1 MAKKVTTNQPANE
14 AVAPASAKSV
24 KAEKSKASKP
34 ASEQAS
40 EPQAPKPAK
49 VKGKKASEQA
59 SKPASKPKAGKAS
72 DKVASKPAGK
82 SSKSVKVESEPA
94 TSDYL
99 AYSYRANSAT
109 TVLSDSGEFSLTKK
123 GTKKYCAEFASFLGA
138 YKKHSIVKQL
148 FEESCTYMYEHP
160 LFWQLNQIFASEKI
174 TAKSALNVAKTA
186 KSLTAL
192 VNSIAKKAKH
202 EAVVSEVKLGTQTL
216 YYLGSA
222 EPVVQEVDDK
232 CLKVWAFCGYD
243 KTNPAQNE
251 LIDFINTYLRDK
263 FGRKFHE
270 HLYTCVQKL
279 AEQNLERKAMN
290 KALGNVYKSL
300 CLGETGE
307 QVAQNLTKLIK

>member
-1 MAKKVTTNQPANE
+1 MAKKATNQQLANE
-14 AVAPASAKSV
+14 AVIAGAKPAKPTKS
-24 KAEKSKASKP
+24 KASKQASEQSEPAQKPSKGKKASEPATQSKASKP
-34 ASEQAS
+34 ATS
-40 EPQAPKPAK
+40 
-49 VKGKKASEQA
+49 KA
-59 SKPASKPKAGKAS
+59 KAGKAS
-72 DKVASKPAGK
+72 DKVAS
-82 SSKSVKVESEPA
+82 
-94 TSDYL
+94 DYL
-99 AYSYRANSAT
+99 AYSYRVNSAT
-109 TVLSDSGEFSLTKK
+109 SVLSDSGEFSLTKK

-186 KSLTAL
+186 KSLTDL

-222 EPVVQEVDDK
+222 EPIVQEVDDK

-243 KTNPAQNE
+243 KTNLAQNE

-279 AEQNLERKAMN
+279 AEQNLERKAMH
-290 KALGNVYKSL
+290 KAISNVYKSL
-300 CLGETGE
+300 SKGATGE